1 MSKSV
6 KTPCIGICSTV
17 FGDEVCRGCKR
28 YQNEIIEWNSF
39 NDSEKRSVLDRL
51 ETLKVQIMDP
61 KIQVFDQKLL
71 KEKLKY
77 YKVRFVEDNNP
88 LCWVFDLLRSGSE
101 SIQDPKDF
109 GFGLKG
115 FGPTDLSELKKI
127 MEDELFELS
136 EAHHQRYFKVEKY
149 FNV

>member
-61 KIQVFDQKLL
+61 KIQVFNKKLL
-71 KEKLKY
+71 KEKLKH

-109 GFGLKG
+109 GFDLKG

>member
-71 KEKLKY
+71 KEKLKH

-109 GFGLKG
+109 GFDLKG
-115 FGPTDLSELKKI
+115 LGPADLSELKKI